1 MDLSS
6 GKFVEEGTAAGVI
19 AAQSVGEPGTQ
30 LTMRTFHIGGIGIAR
45 VEKSEIRAKVEGFAR
60 FHSLNIVRNEKGENV
75 VLRRRG
81 ELIVEDE
88 KGRELEKH
96 VVPTGAVIP
105 VQEKDKIAVG
115 TVLATWDPFMT
126 PILTEVSGNVRFE
139 DIIEDVTM
147 RPEVDRGTGFERKVI
162 MEHRGDHHPQ
172 IVIEDENHQILGLYS
187 IPEKAHIEVE
197 EGNSVA
203 AGALLAKTPREMGG
217 SQDITGGLSRV
228 TELFEARKPKSPAVM
243 AEVDGVVELGER
255 KRGKRTI
262 IVRADSGK
270 EYEHLVPQ
278 GKHLLVHRGDR
289 VVAGD
294 RLVDGALIPHDIL
307 AISGEEQL
315 QMYLLREVQSVYRSQ
330 SVRID
335 DKHIELLIRQMLRKV
350 RVDDPGDTGLLPT
363 DVVSRGEIRRLN
375 AEAQEKG
382 GRPATFSPVLLG
394 IARASLQSD
403 SFVAAASFQET
414 TKVLTEASIAGR
426 RDTLRGLKE
435 NVILGHIIPAGVG
448 FQMLKGTLVGREV
461 PAAIEAPAEEG
472 EAPKQLTAGEEAAET
487 PTA

>member
-1 MDLSS
+1 MTGHGA
-6 GKFVEEGTAAGVI
+6 GKADAGQVI
-19 AAQSVGEPGTQ
+19 RHYPLELLHTGVPVRDAVVGGP
-30 LTMRTFHIGGIGIAR
+30 A
-45 VEKSEIRAKVEGFAR
+45 
-60 FHSLNIVRNEKGENV
+60 
-75 VLRRRG
+75 
-81 ELIVEDE
+81 
-88 KGRELEKH
+88 
-96 VVPTGAVIP
+96 
-105 VQEKDKIAVG
+105 
-115 TVLATWDPFMT
+115 
-126 PILTEVSGNVRFE
+126 
-139 DIIEDVTM
+139 
-147 RPEVDRGTGFERKVI
+147 
-162 MEHRGDHHPQ
+162 HHPQ
-172 IVIEDENHQILGLYS
+172 IVVEDDNNQILGLYS

-197 EGNSVA
+197 EGSTVG

-243 AEVDGVVELGER
+243 AVVDGIVELGER

-262 IVRADSGK
+262 IVRADSEK
-270 EYEHLVPQ
+270 EYAHLVPQ

-289 VVAGD
+289 VQAGD

-307 AISGEEQL
+307 AISGEEHL
-315 QMYLLREVQSVYRSQ
+315 QMYLLREIQAVYRSQ

-350 RVDDPGDTGLLPT
+350 RVDDPGNTRYLPT
-363 DVVSRGEIRRLN
+363 DVVSRGEIRKRN
-375 AEAQEKG
+375 EETIEKG
-382 GRPATFSPVLLG
+382 GKPATFSPVLLG

-448 FQMLKGTLVGREV
+448 FQMLQGTRVGREAV
-461 PAAIEAPAEEG
+461 PVIEAVGEE
-472 EAPKQLTAGEEAAET
+472 PKQLAAGPESAET
-487 PTA
+487 PST